1 MVHRDARYPMAAVQ
15 GILGWEWL
23 VSGANKVLSGA
34 FPSGLGGTLS
44 NGLKDNPNNW
54 YVAFVQSAILPHSL
68 FFGYAIE
75 IAEVL
80 AGIALIT
87 GALLLIGGPRRRG
100 EPQYRP
106 AVALVGASVLA
117 ALTCAFLCVNFHF
130 FMGDG
135 ILPGIDPSHPYNEG
149 VSLDTL
155 MAPIALVTVF
165 FNLHVLSYMT
175 GVPTTERLHRV
186 TARIRALTGRGY
198 ASAPVPAG
206 GSAS

>member
-1 MVHRDARYPMAAVQ
+1 VQ

-23 VSGANKVLSGA
+23 VSGANKVLSGT

-44 NGLKDNPNNW
+44 NGLKDNPNGW
-54 YVAFVQSAILPHSL
+54 YVAFVHNVILTHSV
-68 FFGYAIE
+68 FFGYSIE

-80 AGIALIT
+80 ASIALLA
-87 GALLLIGGPRRRG
+87 GALLLIGGARRRG
-100 EPQYRP
+100 DPQYRP
-106 AVALVGASVLA
+106 AIGLVIASTLG

-135 ILPGIDPSHPYNEG
+135 ILPGIDPFHPYSEG

-155 MAPIALVTVF
+155 MAPMALVTVF
-165 FNLHVLSYMT
+165 FNLHLLSDMT
-175 GVPTTERLHRV
+175 GVPTVERVRRV
-186 TARIRALTGRGY
+186 AVRVRSLLGHDLTSAQV
-198 ASAPVPAG
+198 ASG